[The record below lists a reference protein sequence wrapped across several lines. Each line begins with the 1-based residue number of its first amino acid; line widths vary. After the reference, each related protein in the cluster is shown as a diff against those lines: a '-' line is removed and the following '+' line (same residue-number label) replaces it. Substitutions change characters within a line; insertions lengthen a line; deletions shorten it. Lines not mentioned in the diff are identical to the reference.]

1 MSGKDGK
8 TEKPTPKRLRDARR
22 EGQTPK
28 SREVGAA
35 ASLLGGLFTLQ
46 VFAPDAAASF
56 AERARWL
63 MLHGTG
69 GENLH
74 ELPSEVLVAA
84 MWDLTT
90 TVLVPFLLVAVAVG
104 LAGGFLQVGLKPA
117 PKAIKPQAKR
127 LNPKRGV
134 QKFKPSQM
142 GWELARNLVKIGL
155 LTLLLWIPLQDWL
168 GDMAGRMS
176 LEAGVAELADT
187 VMLLLGLAAV
197 LALVVAAADFA
208 WTKRNHI
215 KQLMMR
221 RDEVKREAK
230 DQEGDPQLK
239 QRRRQKAA
247 DLSRNRMIASAA
259 EADAVVTNPTH
270 YAVALRYEAEEPAPR
285 IIAKAMDDAAL
296 ELGKEARRHG
306 VPVYQNPPL
315 ARGLYRRCRVG
326 DYVPEAL
333 FEAVAAVLAAAYR
346 RTGKAVA

>member
-1 MSGKDGK
+1 VSGKDGK
-8 TEKPTPKRLRDARR
+8 TEKPTPKRLRDAQR

-35 ASLLGGLFTLQ
+35 TSLIGALFALQ
-46 VFAPDAAASF
+46 VFAPSAAESF
-56 AERARWL
+56 AARARWL
-63 MLHGTG
+63 FLTGTG
-69 GENLH
+69 GD
-74 ELPSEVLVAA
+74 ELPADALVAS
-84 MWDLTT
+84 MWDMTT
-90 TVLVPFLLVAVAVG
+90 SVLVPFLLVAVAVG
-104 LAGGFLQVGLKPA
+104 LAGGFLQVGFKPA

-127 LNPKRGV
+127 LNPKRGA

-155 LTLLLWIPLQDWL
+155 LALLLWVPLQEWL
-168 GDMAGRMS
+168 NDVAGRMS
-176 LEAGVAELADT
+176 LEAGVSELADT
-187 VMLLLGLAAV
+187 VLLLLGLAAV
-197 LALVVAAADFA
+197 LALIVAAADFA

-270 YAVALRYEAEEPAPR
+270 FAVALRYEAGEPAPR

-306 VPVYQNPPL
+306 VPVYENPPL
-315 ARGLYRRCRVG
+315 ARGLYRRCHIG